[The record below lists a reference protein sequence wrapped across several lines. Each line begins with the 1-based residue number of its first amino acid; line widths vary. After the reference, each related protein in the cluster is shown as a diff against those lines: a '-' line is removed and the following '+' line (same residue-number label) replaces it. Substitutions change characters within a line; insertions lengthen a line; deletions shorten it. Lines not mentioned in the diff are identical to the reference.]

1 MSQSQSRRE
10 QLRQAQLAKAKSQ
23 RFNRIV
29 GIGAVILGV
38 VVVAVF
44 AVVLFQQMG
53 INQTTSS
60 TVPPNATE
68 AKDGIVVNPGKAVD
82 GAPVVGL
89 YMDYQCPV
97 CKQFDTLYGGA
108 LKALAESGEI
118 DLQYRTMTFLDN
130 NLSNDSSIRAGIGAA
145 CADVQGSY
153 SDYHD
158 EVFANQPAVEG
169 DGYEQTL
176 LRDTIPATI
185 GLTGEKLAGFQQCV
199 DDKATQA
206 FVKGTNEAAFAAG
219 VNGTPTLM
227 VNGKVIDLE
236 QISATA
242 PADLGALISANA

>member
-1 MSQSQSRRE
+1 MSESQSRRE

-23 RFNRIV
+23 RLNRII
-29 GIGAVILGV
+29 GIGAAVLAV

-44 AVVLFQQMG
+44 AAVFIQQAGMD
-53 INQTTSS
+53 QAASS

-97 CKQFDTLYGGA
+97 CKQFDTLYGPA
-108 LKALAESGEI
+108 LTSLAESGEI
-118 DLQYRTMTFLDN
+118 NLQYRTMTFLDN

-145 CADVQGSY
+145 CADVQGAY

-169 DGYEQTL
+169 DGYEQSL

-185 GLTGEKLAGFQQCV
+185 GLTGEKLTGFQQCV
-199 DDKATQA
+199 DDKATKA
-206 FVKGTNEAAFAAG
+206 FVDGTNEAAFAAG

-227 VNGKVIDLE
+227 VNGKILSLE
-236 QISATA
+236 EIGQTD
-242 PADLGALISANA
+242 PANLGALITANS